1 MEQEIKNALGL
12 GVPELAIESKP
23 KLEPELKSTVTI
35 YDFSALLSKHEPP
48 KKPTIKNELSS
59 PRLLDNKCPDWSAHQ
74 ENHVVNRSNNMSF
87 TLDNRSQNKESSL
100 TQALRQI
107 QELNC
112 KIQELEQY
120 YQDYVC
126 SQQNLISAI
135 AEICVSPIQE
145 VQALRILIYR
155 GEAAC
160 RQYLRSVLVKQSQAS
175 KMTTEQMKKPT
186 SNKRA
191 KNQGFLQNSKK

>member
-1 MEQEIKNALGL
+1 MTL
-12 GVPELAIESKP
+12 
-23 KLEPELKSTVTI
+23 
-35 YDFSALLSKHEPP
+35 
-48 KKPTIKNELSS
+48 
-59 PRLLDNKCPDWSAHQ
+59 
-74 ENHVVNRSNNMSF
+74 

-107 QELNC
+107 QQLNS
-112 KIQELEQY
+112 KIAVLEQQH
-120 YQDYVC
+120 QDYVQK
-126 SQQNLISAI
+126 QQNLIAGI
-135 AEICVSPIQE
+135 AEICVSPMQE

-175 KMTTEQMKKPT
+175 KMTTGQIKKPT
-186 SNKRA
+186 SIKRA